1 MVLDGEQFDSIVTD
15 PPYDLV
21 SIVRRFGKAGAAP
34 AKGGVYA
41 RSSRGFMGKEWD
53 ATGVAFDPE
62 TWATALHTLKP
73 GGHLIAFGGSR
84 TWHRMACAIE
94 DAGFE
99 IRDSLSWLYGTGFPK
114 SHDISLAIDKHL
126 GAERTEGAREWSG
139 GGRSGG
145 IVGTEAPN
153 SRTIHD
159 TPATPA
165 GAEWAGWGSAL
176 KPAWEPIVL
185 ARRPLADR
193 GKGRKGTLATN
204 TLLHGVGGL
213 NLDACA
219 VPVLGDSALVRT
231 ALQRYDNAVFGA
243 GLGAGRQT
251 EPDGRFP
258 PNVLHDGSPE
268 VLAAFGRFATA
279 ARDPAEYFPALPFTD
294 EDWRFWYSGKAGKVD
309 RAGSRHPTV
318 KPLALMQWLCRL
330 VTPPGGRILDP
341 FAGSGTTL
349 QAAHACGFAGV
360 GIERDPEYQ
369 ADIRFRLAML

>member
-1 MVLDGEQFDSIVTD
+1 MAGMVLDGEQFDSIVTD

-21 SIVRRFGKAGAAP
+21 SIVKRFGKAGAAP

-62 TWATALHTLKP
+62 TWVTALHTLKP

-126 GAERTEGAREWSG
+126 GAERTEGARERSG

-153 SRTIHD
+153 TRIIHD
-159 TPATPA
+159 IPATPE
-165 GAEWAGWGSAL
+165 GAAWDGWGSAL
-176 KPAWEPIVL
+176 KPAWEPIIL
-185 ARRPLADR
+185 ARRPLA
-193 GKGRKGTLATN
+193 GTLATN
-204 TLLHGVGGL
+204 TLTHGVGGL
-213 NLDACA
+213 NTNACRVA
-219 VPVLGDSALVRT
+219 FPEGETTASAPR
-231 ALQRYDNAVFGA
+231 AGA
-243 GLGAGRQT
+243 GSGAPAGNV
-251 EPDGRFP
+251 PFAGGVVSPPHDAGRFP

-268 VLAAFGRFATA
+268 VLAAFNRFTTA
-279 ARDPAEYFPALPFTD
+279 ARHPADYFPALPFTD
-294 EDWRFWYSGKAGKVD
+294 EDWRFWYSGKAGKAD

-360 GIERDPEYQ
+360 GIERDPDYQ